1 MEKIKR
7 EREAISKEGKL
18 IDEMNEEYQ
27 VELDRLEKIRHSQK
41 KELRQTY
48 DKSLET
54 KQKMKQVEIMMDEEE
69 NEEIRSY
76 AKAKNKMVQ
85 MKRAKENE
93 LLRDKQEKT
102 EKMLAYLG
110 SLLKQQVADEDFR
123 IAKAVA
129 QNEAKL
135 AQEEY
140 YKELKYRKEINE
152 IEQYRLETVSFK

>member
-1 MEKIKR
+1 MEKIKK
-7 EREAISKEGKL
+7 EREAISIEGKL

-27 VELDRLEKIRHSQK
+27 DELDRLQKIQVNKK

-48 DKSLET
+48 DKTLET
-54 KQKMKQVEIMMDEEE
+54 KKKMKTAEIMMDEEE
-69 NEEIRSY
+69 DEEIRSY

-85 MKRAKENE
+85 MKREKENE
-93 LLRDKQEKT
+93 LLRDKQENT

-110 SLLKQQVADEDFR
+110 SLLKEQVADEDFR

-135 AQEEY
+135 AQQEY
-140 YKELKYRKEINE
+140 YNELKYKNEINE
-152 IEQYRLETVSFK
+152 INHYRLQTVCF